1 MVQIYFLIYPQ
12 SAIIFGKV
20 LMRSKI
26 GLDNIALLWCGKFK
40 IVEADIIRLLQNA
53 NLVEIPPEES
63 IVKGIKVDR
72 QLVNGFIDKRKR
84 EIKRKMFLKSKYLIH
99 VHVHW
104 YIALVQI

>member
-63 IVKGIKVDR
+63 IVEGIKVDR

-84 EIKRKMFLKSKYLIH
+84 EIKRKMFLKSKY
-99 VHVHW
+99 
-104 YIALVQI
+104 